1 MKCLSRVIFLLL
13 VFHVD
18 PHDYLAA
25 TSVSY
30 DGRTLSLTAENQSFG
45 QVMNLLQQ
53 ETGLQF
59 EIPGD
64 LQAVRLPLVEISNL
78 SVREALLKLLQG
90 SNYDYI
96 LIAAPGNPDQV
107 QKLLVPGKSTKIA
120 AASSA
125 FKAAS
130 RPPVEDPFS
139 GGVEA
144 TFDDNPAVQQEP
156 AVINAQPPGQGAV
169 PGQPGQQQPG
179 IQPGSPDNPE
189 CSPFRRTRIS
199 RPCRVQFFHS
209 NSHNNNSSNSNNSPR
224 DFSHSIPLETR
235 IIRDLRIRGSR
246 HFLLRIS

>member
-139 GGVEA
+139 GGAEA

-169 PGQPGQQQPG
+169 PGQPGVQPGVQPQPGTQPGVPPVPTNPNQPPMPGSIFPQQQPQQQQQQQQQ
-179 IQPGSPDNPE
+179 QPQGLQPFNPFGNQNNKRSPY
-189 CSPFRRTRIS
+189 
-199 RPCRVQFFHS
+199 
-209 NSHNNNSSNSNNSPR
+209 
-224 DFSHSIPLETR
+224 
-235 IIRDLRIRGSR
+235 
-246 HFLLRIS
+246 

>member
-1 MKCLSRVIFLLL
+1 MKCLSRVILLLL

-18 PHDYLAA
+18 PPDYLAG

-120 AASSA
+120 AAASA

-139 GGVEA
+139 GGIET

-169 PGQPGQQQPG
+169 PGQPGQRLEF
-179 IQPGSPDNPE
+179 SPASSHSLELNPE
-189 CSPFRRTRIS
+189 CSPF
-199 RPCRVQFFHS
+199 Q
-209 NSHNNNSSNSNNSPR
+209 
-224 DFSHSIPLETR
+224 
-235 IIRDLRIRGSR
+235 
-246 HFLLRIS
+246 

>member
-18 PHDYLAA
+18 PHDCLAA

-53 ETGLQF
+53 QTGLQF

-139 GGVEA
+139 GGVET
-144 TFDDNPAVQQEP
+144 TFDDNPAAQQEP

-179 IQPGSPDNPE
+179 IQPQPGVQPVPVNPNQPPMPGSIFPQQQPQQQQQQQQPQGLQPFNPFGNQNNKR
-189 CSPFRRTRIS
+189 SPY
-199 RPCRVQFFHS
+199 
-209 NSHNNNSSNSNNSPR
+209 
-224 DFSHSIPLETR
+224 
-235 IIRDLRIRGSR
+235 
-246 HFLLRIS
+246 